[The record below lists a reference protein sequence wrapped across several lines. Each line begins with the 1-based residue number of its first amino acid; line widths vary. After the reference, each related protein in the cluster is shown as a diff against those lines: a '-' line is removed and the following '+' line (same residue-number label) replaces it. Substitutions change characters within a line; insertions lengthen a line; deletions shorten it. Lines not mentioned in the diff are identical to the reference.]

1 MRNKMAKSKQ
11 NIKAELEFLSKDELI
26 KLIQSMSKF
35 SKDAELYLDYFVY
48 QDDAKIQDHYKNILA
63 KQLYPSRGKPKV
75 ADAKK
80 TYIEFLKLKTNDM
93 SKIELLLFL
102 SYGLHLEVVH
112 FQRDNQSKYRAVT
125 KYLVELL
132 DLLKENLLLKA
143 YEQQI
148 LNFIDLAYT
157 SSVNYQ
163 FELFEIYNHYFNTSL
178 ELEYYNLQNERF
190 FINKLK
196 STFYK

>member
-1 MRNKMAKSKQ
+1 MAKSKQ

-35 SKDAELYLDYFVY
+35 SKDAELYLDYFVF

-75 ADAKK
+75 ANAKK
-80 TYIEFLKLKTNDM
+80 TYTEFLKLKTNDM

-102 SYGLHLEVVH
+102 SYGLHLEIVH
-112 FQRDNQSKYRAVT
+112 YQRDNQSKYRAVT

-132 DLLKENLLLKA
+132 DLLKENLLLKS

-157 SSVNYQ
+157 SSVIYQ
-163 FELFEIYNHYFNTSL
+163 SELIDIYNHYFDG
-178 ELEYYNLQNERF
+178 EIEFEYYSSQNERY
-190 FINKLK
+190 FIDKYNVSLFKNYLK
-196 STFYK
+196 